1 MNNLVKFSVVFIALG
16 AAQVIAGESYNYQ
29 SESAVD
35 SVRGL
40 VKPVTRAVLS
50 SEIPARITKIP
61 FRAGDRF
68 NKNDLLV
75 EFDCSL
81 YLAELTSAKARQ
93 AAEQKKYENNKKLL
107 SLNAISDIEVEL
119 SKAEVEIAKSEVSI
133 KNIRT
138 KYCKI
143 VAPFSGRVIDVV
155 VNEHESV
162 EPEQELLSILDDKAL
177 EIELIVSSS
186 WLSWI
191 KRGDEFE
198 ILIDETSK
206 KYQAE
211 VIQIS
216 AVVDPVSQTI
226 RIIGKFQNEV
236 SDVLSG
242 SSGTANF
249 NRTE

>member
-1 MNNLVKFSVVFIALG
+1 MKNLVNLFVVLISLS
-16 AAQVIAGESYNYQ
+16 AADVIADESTDYQ
-29 SESAVD
+29 TDTNVD

-40 VKPVTRAVLS
+40 IKPVTKAVLS

-61 FRAGDRF
+61 FRAGDKF
-68 NKNDLLV
+68 NENDLLV
-75 EFDCSL
+75 EFDCAL
-81 YLAELTSAKARQ
+81 YLAELASAKARQ
-93 AAEQKKYENNKKLL
+93 GADQKRYENNKKLL

-119 SKAEVEIAKSEVSI
+119 SKAEVEIAKADVRI
-133 KNIRT
+133 KSIRT

-143 VAPFSGRVIDVV
+143 TAPYSGRVIDVA

-162 EPEQELLSILDDKAL
+162 EPEQELLSILDDKKL
-177 EIELIVSSS
+177 EIELIVASS

-198 ILIDETSK
+198 ILIDETGK
-206 KYQAE
+206 KYDAR
-211 VIQIS
+211 VKQIS

-226 RIIGKFQNEV
+226 RITGEFQNEV

-242 SSGTANF
+242 SSGSAIF
-249 NRTE
+249 N